1 MKARV
6 RGLVQRSVGQLPING
21 GYAEGISSIRLG
33 SNAGS
38 VRGKAEQFVLPGPY
52 GRQICEA
59 SDAQAGRQSAFDGR
73 FDETGREEGKRD
85 RHVYFADAAVLSSR
99 NSDFPKMDGK
109 DPTTDMAC
117 YAASRRRGRGAR
129 GSKSINGMA
138 RPFVGRVILR
148 RRAESKTNQWPMPP
162 IAPEMSP

>member
-1 MKARV
+1 MKARI
-6 RGLVQRSVGQLPING
+6 RGLVQRSVEQLPING

-59 SDAQAGRQSAFDGR
+59 SDAQAELQSAFDGR

-99 NSDFPKMDGK
+99 NSDFRKWMVKIPLQTWLVTPPPAGEVV
-109 DPTTDMAC
+109 ALGG
-117 YAASRRRGRGAR
+117 ASPSMGWRDR
-129 GSKSINGMA
+129 
-138 RPFVGRVILR
+138 LL
-148 RRAESKTNQWPMPP
+148 AE
-162 IAPEMSP
+162 